1 MKGIN
6 VLSLFDG
13 ISCGRLALNRA
24 NILINK
30 YYASE
35 INEYSIKIT
44 KKNFPDTIELGD
56 VRELK
61 KETIKEDI
69 DLLIGGSPCQSFS
82 FIGHMDGM
90 STNENGIKKEIL
102 TLEEYLKAK
111 NNGFEFNG
119 FSYLF
124 WEYVRLLNEVKPKF
138 FLLENVNM
146 TKKWENV
153 ITKALG
159 VKPIRINSSLLSAQN
174 RKRLYWTNLPI
185 KRSSKR

>member
-90 STNENGIKKEIL
+90 STNENGIKK
-102 TLEEYLKAK
+102 
-111 NNGFEFNG
+111 
-119 FSYLF
+119 
-124 WEYVRLLNEVKPKF
+124 KF
-138 FLLENVNM
+138 
-146 TKKWENV
+146 
-153 ITKALG
+153 
-159 VKPIRINSSLLSAQN
+159 
-174 RKRLYWTNLPI
+174 
-185 KRSSKR
+185 